1 MTGIGSGLFFF
12 MLALPAPAAAM
23 TVPAEMGLR
32 LRGSRRL
39 QAARRFRLYQVK
51 GQADGKIDSN
61 KIMGSGHKQFP
72 LKFL

>member
-1 MTGIGSGLFFF
+1 
-12 MLALPAPAAAM
+12 M

-61 KIMGSGHKQFP
+61 KIMGSGHKQFL